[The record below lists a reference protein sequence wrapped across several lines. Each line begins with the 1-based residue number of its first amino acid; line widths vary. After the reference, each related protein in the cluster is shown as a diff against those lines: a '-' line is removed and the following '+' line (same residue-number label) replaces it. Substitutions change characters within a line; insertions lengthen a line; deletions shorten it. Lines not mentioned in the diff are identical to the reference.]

1 MSADLAAW
9 AETALGHHFRD
20 SGLVKRALTHPSAGE
35 DNYQRLEFLGD
46 RVLGL
51 VIARWLYELHP
62 DEPEGKLS
70 RRLNALV
77 TRPVCAE
84 VAREIGLRR
93 HMRLG
98 KQAREDG
105 ATDSD
110 NVLGDMCEALI
121 GALTIDGGM
130 DSAERFIRA
139 SWAGR
144 LKTGAAAPKHP
155 KSALQEWAAAHDLKP
170 PEYRLVSRTGP
181 HHAPKFEVEVTIKGQ
196 EPATAIGTSKQE
208 AETAAAEALLARLQ
222 S

>member
-1 MSADLAAW
+1 MSASSIAW

-20 SGLVKRALTHPSAGE
+20 PGLVKRALTHPSTGE

-51 VIARWLYELHP
+51 VIARWLYELHA

-84 VAREIGLRR
+84 VAREIGLRS

-105 ATDSD
+105 AADSD
-110 NVLGDMCEALI
+110 NVLGDICEALI
-121 GALTIDGGM
+121 GALAIDGGL
-130 DSAERFIRA
+130 DAAEQFIRA
-139 SWAGR
+139 RWASR
-144 LKTGAAAPKHP
+144 VEAGAAAPKHP
-155 KSALQEWAAAHDLKP
+155 KSSLQEWAAAHDLKA

-181 HHAPKFEVEVTIKGQ
+181 HHAPKFEVEVSIKGH
-196 EPATAIGTSKQE
+196 EPASATGTSKQE